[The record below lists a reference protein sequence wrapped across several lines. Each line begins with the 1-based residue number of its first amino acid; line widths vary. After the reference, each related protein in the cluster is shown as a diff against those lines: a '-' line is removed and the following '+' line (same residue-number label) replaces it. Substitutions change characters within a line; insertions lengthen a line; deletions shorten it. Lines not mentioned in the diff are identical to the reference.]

1 MKISD
6 EVRKVVEKA
15 KVWAVATSDKNGLP
29 NVVPIAYVKILSE
42 NQILLMDIFMKKT
55 RKNIEENPNIALC
68 AWNSESKGYQFKG
81 RAQIITS
88 GKLFDE
94 GVKWVKSKE
103 DLSPKAAIVVN
114 VEAIYT
120 ITPGSDAGKEVR

>member
-1 MKISD
+1 MKIPD
-6 EVRKVVEKA
+6 EARKIVEDA
-15 KVWAVATSDKNGLP
+15 KVWAVATANKNGLP
-29 NVVPIAYVKILSE
+29 NVVPIAYARILSE
-42 NQILLMDIFMKKT
+42 NQILLMDIFMEKT

-81 RAQIITS
+81 KAQVITS

-94 GVKWVKSKE
+94 GVKWVKSEE

-114 VEAIYT
+114 VETAYI
-120 ITPGSDAGKEVR
+120 ITPGSDAGKEVK